1 VLQCSGSGGG
11 QLLRVPEAGL
21 AAGSDQTEQLRETGN
36 KMDETVAVADRPA
49 EGIER
54 RRLIQ
59 VLSDLSNEGCTEAPA
74 QQAETLASNSRLDQ
88 DEQLVTELRA
98 GLARL
103 AGLRPGEP
111 VEPLALQGALEG
123 AEFVV
128 RSDILSGQ
136 SARLPQRLPSFVF
149 LVLLPLLGKAE
160 ALRAADR
167 AARLLDRT

>member
-1 VLQCSGSGGG
+1 V
-11 QLLRVPEAGL
+11 
-21 AAGSDQTEQLRETGN
+21 
-36 KMDETVAVADRPA
+36 DETVAVADRPA

-74 QQAETLASNSRLDQ
+74 RHRQAETHASNSRLDQ

-103 AGLRPGEP
+103 AERRSGEP

-149 LVLLPLLGKAE
+149 LVLLPLLGKPE
-160 ALRAADR
+160 ALRAADQ

>member
-1 VLQCSGSGGG
+1 
-11 QLLRVPEAGL
+11 
-21 AAGSDQTEQLRETGN
+21 
-36 KMDETVAVADRPA
+36 MDETVAVADRPA

-54 RRLIQ
+54 RRSIQ
-59 VLSDLSNEGCTEAPA
+59 VLSDLYNEGRTEAPA
-74 QQAETLASNSRLDQ
+74 QHRQAETLASNSRLDQ

-149 LVLLPLLGKAE
+149 LVLLPLLGKPE

>member
-1 VLQCSGSGGG
+1 V
-11 QLLRVPEAGL
+11 
-21 AAGSDQTEQLRETGN
+21 
-36 KMDETVAVADRPA
+36 DETVAVADRPA

-59 VLSDLSNEGCTEAPA
+59 VLSDLSDEGRTDAPA
-74 QQAETLASNSRLDQ
+74 RHSQAETFASNSRLDQ

-111 VEPLALQGALEG
+111 VEPLAVQGALEG

-136 SARLPQRLPSFVF
+136 SERLTQRLPSFVF
-149 LVLLPLLGKAE
+149 LVLLPLLGKSE
-160 ALRAADR
+160 ALSAADR